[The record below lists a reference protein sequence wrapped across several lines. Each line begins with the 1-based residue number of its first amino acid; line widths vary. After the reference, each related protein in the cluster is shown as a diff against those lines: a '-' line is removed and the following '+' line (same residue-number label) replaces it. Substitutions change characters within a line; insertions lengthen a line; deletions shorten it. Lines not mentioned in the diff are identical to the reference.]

1 MKGRKIM
8 DDKKITL
15 LLKNSSQDGLVM
27 LIKQYRG
34 YAGAIISRIL
44 PGYEEDI
51 AECIE
56 DTFIAVWNHREKLDP
71 SRNTLKGLVAY
82 IARNKA
88 INRYNKLSREQTVYL
103 EDEELAADI
112 DVSAQLET
120 KHDIQ
125 TVQSLISYMTEP
137 DREIF
142 IRRHFLA
149 QAIKDIAAVFNL
161 DEKQIKNRLYQ
172 SRLRLKEQLIERGVS
187 I

>member
-1 MKGRKIM
+1 MDDRKI
-8 DDKKITL
+8 TVL
-15 LLKNSSQDGLVM
+15 LINGSQDGLIM
-27 LIKQYRG
+27 LIRQYRA

-56 DTFIAVWNHREKLDP
+56 DTFIAVWNHRAKLDP

-88 INRYNKLSREQTVYL
+88 INRYNKLSKEYTVYL
-103 EDEELAADI
+103 EDDGLAADI
-112 DVSAQLET
+112 DISAQLEI

-125 TVQSLISYMTEP
+125 TVQSLIYDMTEP
-137 DREIF
+137 DRGIF

-149 QAIKDIAAVFNL
+149 QPIREIAAALNL
-161 DEKQIKNRLYQ
+161 NEKQVKNRLYQ
-172 SRLRLKEQLIERGVS
+172 SRLKLKDQLIERGIS